1 MYLFIYPIY
10 PWINSSENI
19 SREGKTLNLGYPL
32 RRRQILRNMN
42 MIDILFYIRLYFMFT
57 ANREGV
63 PVFDNITEAL
73 QCVVE
78 KCKEQV

>member
-1 MYLFIYPIY
+1 
-10 PWINSSENI
+10 
-19 SREGKTLNLGYPL
+19 
-32 RRRQILRNMN
+32 
-42 MIDILFYIRLYFMFT
+42 MFT